1 MLTTFK
7 TKVVGVD
14 IRSEVTKL
22 AVVDIRGNIIGSAN
36 FNTLDYPDVNNYVSV
51 LSDQIVTLVE
61 ANGGY
66 ENIRSVGISVPSGNF
81 NLASIV
87 NSPNMPWK
95 GVVPMAAMLRD
106 RLGLAVALGN
116 NAHVMALGEHAYGSA
131 HGLTDFIIVT
141 IGSGLGSCIFSNG
154 RPHLGVDGFAGE
166 VGHTCVRRD
175 GRQCGC
181 GKKGCLETYTAAK
194 GIVMTAHE
202 VMDERPDVPSLMRQV
217 EILTPRI
224 ITEFCDK
231 GDELAIET
239 YRRTGEILG
248 LGLANYASVLNPQ
261 AIIFTGGVSR
271 AGDWL
276 LKPAYEVFEKYVF
289 QNAAGKVDFVP
300 SVIDDD
306 YRNVLGAA
314 VLAWDV
320 PEYSLFK

>member
-81 NLASIV
+81 KLASIV

>member
-14 IRSEVTKL
+14 VRSEVTKL
-22 AVVDIRGNIIGSAN
+22 AVVDIRGNIIGSAS

-81 NLASIV
+81 KLASIV

-217 EILTPRI
+217 DILTPRI

>member
-22 AVVDIRGNIIGSAN
+22 AVVDIRGNIIGSAS

-81 NLASIV
+81 KLASIV

>member
-81 NLASIV
+81 KLASIV

-261 AIIFTGGVSR
+261 AIIFTGGVSLR
-271 AGDWL
+271 G
-276 LKPAYEVFEKYVF
+276 
-289 QNAAGKVDFVP
+289 
-300 SVIDDD
+300 I
-306 YRNVLGAA
+306 
-314 VLAWDV
+314 
-320 PEYSLFK
+320 